1 MVPRSTL
8 ASEVYRDHW
17 KEVITMSLD
26 NTDAMEWLTSDV
38 ITITRR
44 YLAMYR
50 KNEDDPDPDP
60 DRILIRYCESVRELL
75 DAAMEGSGRLDMA
88 EHDLSI
94 ET

>member
-1 MVPRSTL
+1 
-8 ASEVYRDHW
+8 
-17 KEVITMSLD
+17 MSLD

-44 YLAMYR
+44 YQAMYR
-50 KNEDDPDPDP
+50 KDEDNPDP

-75 DAAMEGSGRLDMA
+75 DAALEGSGRLNMA

-94 ET
+94 PS

>member
-1 MVPRSTL
+1 
-8 ASEVYRDHW
+8 
-17 KEVITMSLD
+17 MSLD
-26 NTDAMEWLTSDV
+26 NTAAMEWLTSDV
-38 ITITRR
+38 LTITRR

-50 KNEDDPDPDP
+50 KDEDDPDP